1 MPLQR
6 ISCFYTLHFAQ
17 RRAIKNVRNC
27 RRLLQVTYH
36 VDEETSVGAFV
47 GNIITDARLVDVYPS
62 ADVSSLRFRFLRR
75 RVTGFSLDPVTGVLT
90 TSGRLDREAL
100 CGPTASSS
108 ASSASLAAG
117 GSCLLR
123 IDVAIQPMQ
132 FFRIVRVLVYVHDIN
147 DNAPQSV
154 YHCNYPTRL
163 LCLSTLFT
171 RDMLLILSVTAL
183 TDRKTQAYMNDWLQ
197 PPNCLRRLSDQ
208 SFVL

>member
-1 MPLQR
+1 M
-6 ISCFYTLHFAQ
+6 
-17 RRAIKNVRNC
+17 
-27 RRLLQVTYH
+27 TYH

-62 ADVSSLRFRFLRR
+62 VDVSSLRFRFLRR

>member
-6 ISCFYTLHFAQ
+6 ISCFYTLRFAQ

-47 GNIITDARLVDVYPS
+47 GKIITDARLVDVYPS

-100 CGPTASSS
+100 CGPT

-171 RDMLLILSVTAL
+171 CDMLLILSVTAL